1 MVSDE
6 EGAAS
11 GMGTQA
17 VPHRLMPE
25 AGQAWAQGRCFDLGS
40 CFAWRRDCQ
49 TGDSGVVVA
58 SLRSSCVH
66 MGSGIRG

>member
-25 AGQAWAQGRCFDLGS
+25 AVQAWAQGRCFDLGS